1 MVTSSE
7 AVVVSTNHILVVHAL
22 PNNNE
27 GKNKNQNYRDEMMS
41 VLGIE
46 NYNKEHD
53 LESEHVTMQLNTKY
67 YSANICLHFWDVVQ
81 HSICPFDWVNKSA
94 QVIIGIPDYQ
104 SDLVLENVLKYKNE
118 IESGFIYYIDEP
130 HNKVKEES
138 RHWCVENNFELI
150 VKNYKKEEDEEE
162 STSIIEDKRGVNR
175 LMEALECTM
184 WPDMVRH
191 NPKASSK
198 PTTNA
203 TQISENKEPSSSR
216 SGEDKKEN
224 TNGEKKE
231 KVQVKTTEE
240 LLEEEEILEEQEKE
254 MKVLDQIMTEMLFL
268 RKEGANIPHE
278 ERKKRAEMTAL
289 KLMAMLGEDDFGSDE
304 EVEK

>member
-1 MVTSSE
+1 MLASS
-7 AVVVSTNHILVVHAL
+7 ASVISGNNNHILVVHAL
-22 PNNNE
+22 PE
-27 GKNKNQNYRDEMMS
+27 LKEKGKNYRDEMMN

-53 LESEHVTMQLNTKY
+53 LESEHVTMPLNTKY
-67 YSANICLHFWDVVQ
+67 YSTNICLHFWDVAQ
-81 HSICPFDWVNKSA
+81 HSICPFDWVNKSV

-104 SDLVLENVLKYKNE
+104 SDLVLENILKYKNE

-130 HNKVKEES
+130 HDKVKDES

-150 VKNYKKEEDEEE
+150 VKNYKKEEQEEEE
-162 STSIIEDKRGVNR
+162 SASIIDDKRGVER

-191 NPKASSK
+191 NPKTLSK
-198 PTTNA
+198 SMPQN
-203 TQISENKEPSSSR
+203 ISESKEEPIAAS
-216 SGEDKKEN
+216 DVKKD
-224 TNGEKKE
+224 EKKE
-231 KVQVKTTEE
+231 KPQAKTTEE
-240 LLEEEEILEEQEKE
+240 LLEEEEILEDEEKE
-254 MKVLDQIMTEMLFL
+254 MKVLDQLMTEMLFL

-289 KLMAMLGEDDFGSDE
+289 KLMAMLGEEDFGSDE
-304 EVEK
+304 EDQ